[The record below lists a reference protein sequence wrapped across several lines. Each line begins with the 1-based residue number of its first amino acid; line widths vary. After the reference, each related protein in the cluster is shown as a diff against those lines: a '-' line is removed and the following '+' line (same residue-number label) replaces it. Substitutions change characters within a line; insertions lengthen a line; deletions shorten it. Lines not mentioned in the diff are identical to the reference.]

1 MAALYAVRQQL
12 QGVTWQRCQTTTR
25 NVLEAS
31 PKALKDEIHGR
42 LRSILD
48 APDTGTA
55 RFLLKQTLAAYE
67 DKAGKAMGVLK
78 ADLTTPPSGT
88 TSKSVTENGCARQ

>member
-1 MAALYAVRQQL
+1 MSLPPTIMAALYARVRQQL
-12 QGVTWQRCQTTTR
+12 QGVTWQRCQTHFTR

-42 LRSILD
+42 LRSIPD

-55 RFLLKQTLAAYE
+55 RFLLKQT
-67 DKAGKAMGVLK
+67 
-78 ADLTTPPSGT
+78 
-88 TSKSVTENGCARQ
+88 

>member
-1 MAALYAVRQQL
+1 MWISLPPTIMAA
-12 QGVTWQRCQTTTR
+12 CTR
-25 NVLEAS
+25 GTAAAARGNMAAMPDSLTANVLEAS

-55 RFLLKQTLAAYE
+55 RFLLKQTQRLMKIRRVRRWACW
-67 DKAGKAMGVLK
+67 K
-78 ADLTTPPSGT
+78 ADLTMLPPS
-88 TSKSVTENGCARQ
+88 

>member
-1 MAALYAVRQQL
+1 M
-12 QGVTWQRCQTTTR
+12 
-25 NVLEAS
+25 
-31 PKALKDEIHGR
+31 KDEIHGR

-78 ADLTTPPSGT
+78 ADFDDATAVLMLPERYRKRLRTT
-88 TSKSVTENGCARQ
+88 KKR